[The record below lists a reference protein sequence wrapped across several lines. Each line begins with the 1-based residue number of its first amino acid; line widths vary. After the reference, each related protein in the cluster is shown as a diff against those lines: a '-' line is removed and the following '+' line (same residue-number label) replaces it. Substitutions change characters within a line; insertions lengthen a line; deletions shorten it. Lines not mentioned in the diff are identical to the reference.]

1 MKFFNSLLIAGL
13 LMQAFPAQAGYP
25 LSVQSKDYIKLAA
38 LIGATVG
45 GGCGLA
51 AWASEDDAP
60 RTSIWQKVAKFSK
73 FVLAPATIGAGI
85 GAGIA
90 YLTTHESNFASIENT
105 FAETELKTDFEL
117 ATSNGTAI
125 DDFAKLNFD
134 SKYPMHKSYQR
145 LNSILG
151 TIKSTKEKL
160 PAIINSGIDSIASKA
175 QELLEDLKGYET
187 QLTDWIFQI
196 KQDTGFITESRLQTI
211 EAAARR
217 VANAIHYNTWAH
229 ANRPHYHV
237 HPRPAVVFPVLKH
250 RLPVYHYRP

>member
-1 MKFFNSLLIAGL
+1 MKIVNSFLIAGL
-13 LMQAFPAQAGYP
+13 MLHAAPAQATYP

-38 LIGATVG
+38 VIGATIG

-60 RTSIWQKVAKFSK
+60 RATIWQKIIKFSK

-90 YLTTHESNFASIENT
+90 YLTTHESNFASIEKT
-105 FAETELKTDFEL
+105 FAETEIKTDFEL

-145 LNSILG
+145 LNSILS
-151 TIKSTKEKL
+151 TIKSLKEKL
-160 PAIINSGIDSIASKA
+160 PAIVNSGIDSIAPKA
-175 QELLEDLKGYET
+175 EELLKDLKSNET
-187 QLTDWIFQI
+187 KLRDWIVQI
-196 KQDTGFITESRLQTI
+196 KKDDGFTTESRLQTI

-217 VANAIHYNTWAH
+217 VADAINYNTFVN

-237 HPRPAVVFPVLKH
+237 HPRPALVVPVIRPKV
-250 RLPVYHYRP
+250 PVYHYH